1 MRRGVPRAETLLRLA
16 ALLLVL
22 GPVSLHADDESDATR
37 ELTEIEQAI
46 AEARQD
52 RAALGSEA
60 AAIAS
65 ELDALRERLLTA
77 EAAMRAQETAL
88 AEIALTLDTLE
99 DELDERRAAFDVKRD
114 EFGVVLAALQRIAR
128 QPAEMLLAMPTSPT
142 DTNRTAMLLASLTPE
157 LDRRAREIAQEI
169 AALVA
174 LEDEIAAQQTAQA
187 AALQALAAERAE
199 SAAATIRKREL
210 LAGLQREDTL
220 LAAEQERLAAQAGSL
235 RELLDALARQAS
247 DGISPEIGTAA
258 VVEAL
263 AASSFSAQ
271 QGRLALPVDGTI
283 ATHFGDILPS
293 GADSEG
299 IVIKVLPGSRVV
311 TPYDGQVV
319 YSGPFR
325 DYGHLLIIDHGEG
338 YHTVLAGLARTDVVL
353 GQWLLAGEPVGVMSS
368 DEDGGATLYVELRRR
383 GAPINPLPWMTAGA
397 NEVTGG

>member
-1 MRRGVPRAETLLRLA
+1 MPRPETLLRLA
-16 ALLLVL
+16 ALLLAL
-22 GPVSLHADDESDATR
+22 GPAGLQADDESNAAR
-37 ELTEIEQAI
+37 ELSEVEQAI
-46 AEARQD
+46 AEAREE

-60 AAIAS
+60 AAVAS
-65 ELDALRERLLTA
+65 ELDALRQRLVAA
-77 EAAMRAQETAL
+77 EMAMRAQESAL
-88 AEIALTLDTLE
+88 AEIALTLDTLG
-99 DELDERRAAFDVKRD
+99 DELQERRAAFDVKRD
-114 EFGVVLAALQRIAR
+114 EFGAVLAALQRIAR

-157 LDRRAREIAQEI
+157 LDRRAREIAGEI

-187 AALQALAAERAE
+187 AALQALAAERAR
-199 SAAATIRKREL
+199 SAAASIRKREL
-210 LAGLQREDTL
+210 LTGLQRQDAQ
-220 LAAEQERLAAQAGSL
+220 LADEQARLAAQAGSL
-235 RELLDALARQAS
+235 RELLEALARQAS
-247 DGISPEIGTAA
+247 DGISPAIGNTA

-271 QGRLALPVDGTI
+271 QGRLALPVEGTI
-283 ATHFGDILPS
+283 ASQFGDILPS

-299 IVIKVLPGSRVV
+299 IMIVTPPGSRVV

-338 YHTVLAGLARTDVVL
+338 YHTVLAGLARTDVVP

-368 DEDGGATLYVELRRR
+368 DDGGGARLYVELRRR
-383 GAPINPLPWMTAGA
+383 GAPINPLPWMMTAGA